1 MALGVGGVVWDLGG
15 GEFELG
21 FLLGGWVAGGGEGG
35 EGVEEVLLVVL
46 LDEGGEGL
54 ERGQDVVGY
63 GEGELLRGLDVGGEG
78 DAVELSRAGGE
89 GG

>member
-1 MALGVGGVVWDLGG
+1 M
-15 GEFELG
+15 
-21 FLLGGWVAGGGEGG
+21 
-35 EGVEEVLLVVL
+35 EEVLLVVL

-78 DAVELSRAGGE
+78 DAVELSWAGGE